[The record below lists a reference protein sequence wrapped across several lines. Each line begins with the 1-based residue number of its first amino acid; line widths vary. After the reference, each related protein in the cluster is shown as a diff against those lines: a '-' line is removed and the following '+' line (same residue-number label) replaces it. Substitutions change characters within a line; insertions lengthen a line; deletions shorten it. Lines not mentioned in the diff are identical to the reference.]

1 MYSAAALNPVP
12 VPGGFI
18 QGLRPMLLSACSPRS
33 QVRLHGRERM
43 QKHASLHLA
52 LPLGSQAGARTHME
66 VSGLE
71 TKGGASDCQLGVFS
85 GAGQIRTPG
94 L

>member
-1 MYSAAALNPVP
+1 
-12 VPGGFI
+12 
-18 QGLRPMLLSACSPRS
+18 
-33 QVRLHGRERM
+33 M

-52 LPLGSQAGARTHME
+52 LPLGSQAGARNHME

-71 TKGGASDCQLGVFS
+71 TEGGVPDCQLGVFS